1 MHKAE
6 SNQDQQEPSLLFNI
20 SSSESQGFAKSQ
32 LFSLVFQDIGDTYDI
47 PREAARE
54 ITRLFESMLQYNLNS
69 NNVPLGMCFSFP
81 FTTHHR
87 QFQNLP
93 TSPYQRQ

>member
-6 SNQDQQEPSLLFNI
+6 SNQDQQEPPLLFNV
-20 SSSESQGFAKSQ
+20 SSSKSQGFTKSQ
-32 LFSLVFQDIGDTYDI
+32 LFSLVFQDIIVDTYAI

-54 ITRLFESMLQYNLNS
+54 ITRLFESMLQDNLNS

-81 FTTHHR
+81 FTTTDS
-87 QFQNLP
+87 FKI
-93 TSPYQRQ
+93 Y